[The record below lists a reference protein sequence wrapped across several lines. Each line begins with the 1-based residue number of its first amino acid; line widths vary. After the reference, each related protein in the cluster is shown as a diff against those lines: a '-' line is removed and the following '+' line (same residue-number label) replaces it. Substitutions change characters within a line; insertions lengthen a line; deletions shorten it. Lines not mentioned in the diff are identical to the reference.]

1 MKNNSDKIWKQW
13 CLYFAAAFFAG
24 GCFLTGAFFWYHD
37 SIYDQILQKD
47 MEQIDETSNY
57 IANGVYEELMQ
68 GIHVLENINEGLELK
83 GKASPEET
91 QNFLNEVGANEKFD
105 KIGLA
110 YFDEFSPGDTCD
122 RIDNEAFGEI
132 IRNQEY
138 YISNIQIDGEEIN
151 EREII
156 MAVPFYQ
163 GEQLVGAVW
172 GRYPVAELARGV
184 NIDNTTYRYFH
195 IIDTNGNYI
204 THSSNQYVL
213 SQDCS
218 LWDELDQYDLYGNT
232 TVEEIR
238 SNMDHCKSGN
248 FWFEVDGKA
257 RYVNYAPLGINHWY
271 IFSVL
276 AEEELS
282 GYVQSIERAS
292 AVLMA
297 CLGVFMVFVIAVIV
311 AAARLVYLNI
321 REKNRELEMKNRIFS
336 VIQMNIKALVFIYDK
351 GKNTFIIYHNDEEHQ
366 EEEIEAELFSPK
378 HMLDLDMIKE
388 TDLDTYKHLY
398 ESIKAGK
405 KHDPV
410 EIRMRLGRTWGWKR
424 IYLWEA
430 YSGDTIGFIEDFN
443 QWWEEMEHIRQKAGR
458 DALTGLYNRRGF
470 EQAVNAHMQDRRI
483 PGAKVAFMCL
493 DLDHFKEVNDQLGHP
508 AGDRVLFEAAAV
520 MNTVIR
526 SEDLACRMGG
536 DEFVLFFADI
546 KDAEAARTIGEKLT
560 EVLEKTYEKD
570 GVRVTVSASIGIV
583 VTDKGASLEKLYETA
598 DKALYEVKKA
608 QRNGYKIVEE

>member
-1 MKNNSDKIWKQW
+1 
-13 CLYFAAAFFAG
+13 
-24 GCFLTGAFFWYHD
+24 
-37 SIYDQILQKD
+37 

-195 IIDTNGNYI
+195 FIDTNGNYI